1 MLVPLPETLT
11 PAESTAAGGN
21 NGGVRRKK
29 EFSWAQGN
37 PIGSLLVLFENPTIR
52 RALAIDVIGG
62 VSLAGVQSV
71 QPLFAIHNNNFTTVD
86 NGNLQ
91 VRILYGELYVHCH
104 VCHVCTAVRIVCL
117 HNQL

>member
-21 NGGVRRKK
+21 DGGVRRKK

-71 QPLFAIHNNNFTTVD
+71 QGLQQPQRVPQQLHCPLPD
-86 NGNLQ
+86 
-91 VRILYGELYVHCH
+91 
-104 VCHVCTAVRIVCL
+104 AVAPVP
-117 HNQL
+117 